1 MLQVLYAMTE
11 LNGTTSLMSLTQL
24 QPMLHSCR
32 SHSIDLHYVKY
43 ARIQFSLT
51 RIFPYKD

>member
-11 LNGTTSLMSLTQL
+11 LNGTTSLMSLTHL
-24 QPMLHSCR
+24 LPMLHSYR